1 MLWQV
6 GGWCQDMCLNRARQ
20 RRRHRRAIEDW
31 FHLSEHAIS
40 ADGSPGF
47 QDWLHS
53 PASPWQWPPEQEEG
67 QVRLMQNPVF
77 AASRLQRAHPTLV
90 IIVAQVMGFMVYRVL
105 SLWVVGMNMGCRIS
119 ERAWDGW
126 HRGR

>member
-1 MLWQV
+1 MLNALERELLLWQV

-53 PASPWQWPPEQEEG
+53 PASPWHWPPEQEEG
-67 QVRLMQNPVF
+67 QVMLMQI
-77 AASRLQRAHPTLV
+77 S
-90 IIVAQVMGFMVYRVL
+90 VL
-105 SLWVVGMNMGCRIS
+105 SASLLEPALRWPNLLEYRHASDGPCHPQDVIAEHGVRTHGM
-119 ERAWDGW
+119 
-126 HRGR
+126 